1 MVGFNRL
8 PVGSLLIVVAGL
20 CVVAAAVRAVNRP
33 ARRAQLKDLGGK
45 IEVRLDGK
53 LFTEYRYEGYAKP
66 ILYPIIGPGGV
77 PMTRNY
83 PMKKGVK
90 GEATDHP
97 HHTSLWYTHGDVN
110 GHDFWAVG
118 KGKGKI
124 VRDGAVKVVA
134 SDTLAAIRT
143 RNKWLAANGKVQCT
157 DERTIAFPPV
167 DGGRAI
173 DYEITIKASEGD
185 VTFGDTKEGTMAIR
199 TNPVLRVTGP
209 LARGKCCNSEGIK
222 GKGIWGKRARWVD
235 YWAPID
241 PSADSGQAGKT
252 VGVAIFDH
260 PSNPRHPTRWHART
274 YGLVTANPFGLH
286 HFAGKPKGAGNMT
299 IKAGKSVTFR
309 YRFLFHSGDVKQAGI
324 AERYEEF
331 AKTKRPAGSGR

>member
-1 MVGFNRL
+1 MTSFSRL
-8 PVGSLLIVVAGL
+8 ALSSSVIAVAGL
-20 CVVAAAVRAVNRP
+20 CVAAAAVRAVNSP
-33 ARRAQLKDLGGK
+33 AKRVQLKELDGK
-45 IEVRLDGK
+45 IEVKLDGK
-53 LFTEYRYEGYAKP
+53 LFTEYLYKGYDKP
-66 ILYPIIGPGGV
+66 ILYPVIGPGGV

-90 GEATDHP
+90 GEAGDHR

-110 GHDFWAVG
+110 GHDFWSA
-118 KGKGKI
+118 GKGKI
-124 VRDGAVKVVA
+124 VHDGVVNVAV
-134 SDTLAAIRT
+134 SDSRAAIRT
-143 RNKWLAANGKVQCT
+143 RNKWVAANGKVQCT
-157 DERTIAFPPV
+157 DERTIAFLPV
-167 DGGRAI
+167 AGGRAI
-173 DYEITIKASEGD
+173 DYQITIKASEGD

-209 LARGKCCNSEGIK
+209 VAKGKCCNSEGVK
-222 GKGIWGKRARWVD
+222 GKAIWGKRAKWVD

-241 PSADSGQAGKT
+241 GKT

-286 HFAGKPKGAGNMT
+286 HFERKPKGTGNMT

-309 YRFLFHSGDVKQAGI
+309 YRFLFHSGDVKEAKI
-324 AERYEEF
+324 AKRYEEF
-331 AKTKRPAGSGR
+331 VKTVRPRLTDAE